1 MYVQKFSLSLRILVL
16 KRGDGVLLYFIIG
29 CCIGSFLCLTAQR
42 IPLGHSIIYPR
53 SHCVKCCRSLSWYEL
68 IPILSIIVQRF
79 RCRYCRCRLP
89 FYYLLA
95 EALCGGLFAW
105 FFTFSSARN
114 FSTFIWML
122 SALLFSLMDLF
133 YFMVHSHTLF
143 CSWAILWIFW
153 LQAGVFQWQSVLL
166 TFIVGGVCLRYGQSY
181 LGAGDTLLMLSWSGG
196 LSLEELLQILFLAS
210 LFGISVFSVYFI
222 CHKKVGKA
230 AFHSFLSS
238 ALLIV
243 LHLRY

>member
-1 MYVQKFSLSLRILVL
+1 M
-16 KRGDGVLLYFIIG
+16 LLYFIIG

-95 EALCGGLFAW
+95 EALCGGLFVW

-114 FSTFIWML
+114 FSTFIWVL

-133 YFMVHSHTLF
+133 YFMVAGRRF
-143 CSWAILWIFW
+143 PMAKCSVNVHRRRCVPSLWSIL
-153 LQAGVFQWQSVLL
+153 S
-166 TFIVGGVCLRYGQSY
+166 R
-181 LGAGDTLLMLSWSGG
+181 SW
-196 LSLEELLQILFLAS
+196 
-210 LFGISVFSVYFI
+210 
-222 CHKKVGKA
+222 
-230 AFHSFLSS
+230 
-238 ALLIV
+238 
-243 LHLRY
+243 

>member
-89 FYYLLA
+89 FYCCWQKPYVVVFCLVLY
-95 EALCGGLFAW
+95 
-105 FFTFSSARN
+105 FFFRKK

-222 CHKKVGKA
+222 CHKKSWKSCL
-230 AFHSFLSS
+230 SFLFEQCVADCPSS
-238 ALLIV
+238 
-243 LHLRY
+243 

>member
-1 MYVQKFSLSLRILVL
+1 M
-16 KRGDGVLLYFIIG
+16 LLYFIIG

-114 FSTFIWML
+114 FFDVHMDAFGFAIFVDGFI
-122 SALLFSLMDLF
+122 LLHGPFS
-133 YFMVHSHTLF
+133 H
-143 CSWAILWIFW
+143 A
-153 LQAGVFQWQSVLL
+153 
-166 TFIVGGVCLRYGQSY
+166 
-181 LGAGDTLLMLSWSGG
+181 
-196 LSLEELLQILFLAS
+196 ILFLGNFMDFLVAGRRLPMAKCAVNVYRRRCVPSLWSILSRSWRYSVDAFLEWWLVSRRVAS
-210 LFGISVFSVYFI
+210 DLVS
-222 CHKKVGKA
+222 C
-230 AFHSFLSS
+230 
-238 ALLIV
+238 
-243 LHLRY
+243 

>member
-1 MYVQKFSLSLRILVL
+1 M
-16 KRGDGVLLYFIIG
+16 LLYFIIG

-95 EALCGGLFAW
+95 EVLCGGLFVW

-114 FSTFIWML
+114 FSTFIWVL

-143 CSWAILWIFW
+143 CSWAVLWIFW
-153 LQAGVFQWQSVLL
+153 LQAGVFQWHSMLL
-166 TFIVGGVCLRYGQSY
+166 TFIVGAACRLRYGQSY
-181 LGAGDTLLMLSWSGG
+181 LGAGDTLLVLSWSGG
-196 LSLEELLQILFLAS
+196 LPLEELLRVLFLAS
-210 LFGISVFSVYFI
+210 LFGISFFSVYFI
-222 CHKKVGKA
+222 CHKKKLEKLP
-230 AFHSFLSS
+230 FIPFLSS

-243 LHLRY
+243 LHFRY

>member
-1 MYVQKFSLSLRILVL
+1 M
-16 KRGDGVLLYFIIG
+16 LLYFIIG

-95 EALCGGLFAW
+95 EALCGGLFVW

-114 FSTFIWML
+114 YSTFIWML
-122 SALLFSLMDLF
+122 SVAGRRLPMAKCAVNVYRRRCVPSLWSIL
-133 YFMVHSHTLF
+133 SR
-143 CSWAILWIFW
+143 SW
-153 LQAGVFQWQSVLL
+153 
-166 TFIVGGVCLRYGQSY
+166 
-181 LGAGDTLLMLSWSGG
+181 
-196 LSLEELLQILFLAS
+196 
-210 LFGISVFSVYFI
+210 
-222 CHKKVGKA
+222 
-230 AFHSFLSS
+230 
-238 ALLIV
+238 
-243 LHLRY
+243 

>member
-1 MYVQKFSLSLRILVL
+1 M
-16 KRGDGVLLYFIIG
+16 LLYFIIG

-166 TFIVGGVCLRYGQSY
+166 TFVGGVCLRYGQSY

-222 CHKKVGKA
+222 CHKKKLEKLP
-230 AFHSFLSS
+230 FIPFLSS

>member
-1 MYVQKFSLSLRILVL
+1 M
-16 KRGDGVLLYFIIG
+16 LLYFIIG

-42 IPLGHSIIYPR
+42 IPLGYSIIYPR

-95 EALCGGLFAW
+95 EALCGGLFVW
-105 FFTFSSARN
+105 F
-114 FSTFIWML
+114 
-122 SALLFSLMDLF
+122 FSLMDLF

-143 CSWAILWIFW
+143 CSWSILWIFW

-222 CHKKVGKA
+222 CHKKKMEKLP
-230 AFHSFLSS
+230 FIPFLSS

>member
-1 MYVQKFSLSLRILVL
+1 M
-16 KRGDGVLLYFIIG
+16 LLYFIIG

-95 EALCGGLFAW
+95 EVLCGGLFVW

-114 FSTFIWML
+114 FSTFIWVL
-122 SALLFSLMDLF
+122 SALLFSLIDLF

-143 CSWAILWIFW
+143 CSWAVLWIFW
-153 LQAGVFQWQSVLL
+153 LQAGVFQWHSMLL
-166 TFIVGGVCLRYGQSY
+166 TFIVGAVCLRYGQSY
-181 LGAGDTLLMLSWSGG
+181 LGLLVLSWSGG
-196 LSLEELLQILFLAS
+196 LPLEELLRVLFLAS
-210 LFGISVFSVYFI
+210 LFGISFFSVYFI
-222 CHKKVGKA
+222 CHKKKLEKLP
-230 AFHSFLSS
+230 FIPFLSS

-243 LHLRY
+243 LHFRY

>member
-1 MYVQKFSLSLRILVL
+1 M
-16 KRGDGVLLYFIIG
+16 LLYFIIG

-153 LQAGVFQWQSVLL
+153 LQAGVFQWQSVAVNVYRRRCVPSLWSIL
-166 TFIVGGVCLRYGQSY
+166 SRSWRYSVD
-181 LGAGDTLLMLSWSGG
+181 AF
-196 LSLEELLQILFLAS
+196 LEWWLVSRRVAS
-210 LFGISVFSVYFI
+210 DLVS
-222 CHKKVGKA
+222 C
-230 AFHSFLSS
+230 
-238 ALLIV
+238 
-243 LHLRY
+243 

>member
-1 MYVQKFSLSLRILVL
+1 M
-16 KRGDGVLLYFIIG
+16 LLYFIIG

-42 IPLGHSIIYPR
+42 IPLGYSIIYPR

-95 EALCGGLFAW
+95 EALCGGLFVW

-114 FSTFIWML
+114 YSTFIWVL

-181 LGAGDTLLMLSWSGG
+181 LGAAGDTLLMLSWSGG

-222 CHKKVGKA
+222 CHKKKMEKLP
-230 AFHSFLSS
+230 FIPFLSS

>member
-1 MYVQKFSLSLRILVL
+1 M
-16 KRGDGVLLYFIIG
+16 LLYFIIG

-95 EALCGGLFAW
+95 EVLCGGLFVW

-114 FSTFIWML
+114 FFDVHLGAFGFAIFVDRL
-122 SALLFSLMDLF
+122 VLLHGPFSHAILLLGCLMDFLVAGRRF
-133 YFMVHSHTLF
+133 PMAQYVVNVHRRRCMPSLWSILSR
-143 CSWAILWIFW
+143 SWRY
-153 LQAGVFQWQSVLL
+153 SV
-166 TFIVGGVCLRYGQSY
+166 
-181 LGAGDTLLMLSWSGG
+181 GAF
-196 LSLEELLQILFLAS
+196 LEWGLAS
-210 LFGISVFSVYFI
+210 GRVASGLVSG
-222 CHKKVGKA
+222 
-230 AFHSFLSS
+230 
-238 ALLIV
+238 
-243 LHLRY
+243 

>member
-1 MYVQKFSLSLRILVL
+1 M
-16 KRGDGVLLYFIIG
+16 LLYFIIG

-42 IPLGHSIIYPR
+42 IPLGYSIIYPR

-95 EALCGGLFAW
+95 EALCGGLFVW

-114 FSTFIWML
+114 YSTFIWVL

-143 CSWAILWIFW
+143 CSWSILWIFW
-153 LQAGVFQWQSVLL
+153 LQAGVFQWQSAVYVYRRRCVPSLWS
-166 TFIVGGVCLRYGQSY
+166 I
-181 LGAGDTLLMLSWSGG
+181 LSRSW
-196 LSLEELLQILFLAS
+196 
-210 LFGISVFSVYFI
+210 
-222 CHKKVGKA
+222 
-230 AFHSFLSS
+230 
-238 ALLIV
+238 
-243 LHLRY
+243 

>member
-1 MYVQKFSLSLRILVL
+1 M
-16 KRGDGVLLYFIIG
+16 LLYFIIG

-53 SHCVKCCRSLSWYEL
+53 SHCVN
-68 IPILSIIVQRF
+68 
-79 RCRYCRCRLP
+79 
-89 FYYLLA
+89 YLLA
-95 EALCGGLFAW
+95 EVLCGGLFVW

-166 TFIVGGVCLRYGQSY
+166 TFIVGGVPSLWSILSRSWRYSVD
-181 LGAGDTLLMLSWSGG
+181 AF
-196 LSLEELLQILFLAS
+196 LEWWLVSRRVAS
-210 LFGISVFSVYFI
+210 DLVS
-222 CHKKVGKA
+222 C
-230 AFHSFLSS
+230 
-238 ALLIV
+238 
-243 LHLRY
+243 

>member
-1 MYVQKFSLSLRILVL
+1 M
-16 KRGDGVLLYFIIG
+16 LLYFIIG

-122 SALLFSLMDLF
+122 SALLF
-133 YFMVHSHTLF
+133 

-222 CHKKVGKA
+222 CHKKKLEKLP
-230 AFHSFLSS
+230 FIPFLSS

>member
-1 MYVQKFSLSLRILVL
+1 M
-16 KRGDGVLLYFIIG
+16 LLYFIIG

-95 EALCGGLFAW
+95 EALCGGLFVW

-114 FSTFIWML
+114 YSTFIWML
-122 SALLFSLMDLF
+122 
-133 YFMVHSHTLF
+133 T
-143 CSWAILWIFW
+143 SWSILTRY
-153 LQAGVFQWQSVLL
+153 SVLGQ
-166 TFIVGGVCLRYGQSY
+166 FYGFFGCRSASSNGKVC
-181 LGAGDTLLMLSWSGG
+181 
-196 LSLEELLQILFLAS
+196 
-210 LFGISVFSVYFI
+210 
-222 CHKKVGKA
+222 C
-230 AFHSFLSS
+230 
-238 ALLIV
+238 
-243 LHLRY
+243 